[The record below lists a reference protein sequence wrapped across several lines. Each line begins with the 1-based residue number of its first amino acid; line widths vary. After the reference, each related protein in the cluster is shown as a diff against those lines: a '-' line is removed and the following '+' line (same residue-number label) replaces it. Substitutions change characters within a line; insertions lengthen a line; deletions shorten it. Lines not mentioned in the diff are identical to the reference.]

1 MEAAM
6 TAKTRHGQA
15 RAGVPSKT
23 MTGAVPGHDGSPRG
37 AGLVKIGDVSLFA
50 EVRGHGYPLVVM
62 HGGPS
67 ADHFTMLPFRQLADQ
82 FTVILYDHRCNGRS
96 TGAPVSS
103 MTWENLT
110 ADAEALRQK
119 LGFDRWAV
127 VGHSFGGH
135 VALEYALRYPAS
147 LSHLALLNTSGD
159 ARWEQQNAA
168 GLLAKHGYSPK
179 KAELIRRWFNGE
191 LTPREYFP
199 MFMRIGAVY
208 HIHLGPWL
216 VRDMLGGAWR
226 SKVRPEALIF
236 AGRELLNG
244 WTVMDRLS
252 EITVPTLIMSGRDDG
267 VFPPECQRE
276 LAAGIPGARLHLVD
290 HAGHTPHAEQ
300 TAEVMAAV
308 RHFISTDTP
317 AA

>member
-1 MEAAM
+1 M
-6 TAKTRHGQA
+6 TATTRHGKA
-15 RAGVPSKT
+15 HAGVTSRT
-23 MTGAVPGHDGSPRG
+23 VTGAIPGHDGPRRG
-37 AGLVKIGDVSLFA
+37 AGLLKIRDVSLFA

-67 ADHFTMLPFRQLADQ
+67 ADHFTMLPFRRCADR

-103 MTWENLT
+103 MTFENLT
-110 ADAEALRQK
+110 ADVEALRQK
-119 LGFDRWAV
+119 LGFERWAV
-127 VGHSFGGH
+127 LGHSFGGH

-147 LSHLALLNTSGD
+147 LSHLVLLNTSAD

-168 GLLAKHGYSPK
+168 DLLAKRGYSLK
-179 KAELIRRWFNGE
+179 KAELVRRWFNGE
-191 LTPREYFP
+191 LTPHEYFP

-216 VRDMLGGAWR
+216 VRDMIHGAWR

-236 AGRELLNG
+236 AGRDLLNG
-244 WTVMDRLS
+244 WTVMDRLG
-252 EITVPTLIMSGRDDG
+252 EITVPTLVMAGRDDG
-267 VFPPECQRE
+267 VFPPDCQRE

-290 HAGHTPHAEQ
+290 RAGHSPHAEQ

-308 RHFISTDTP
+308 RHFISADKP